1 MVDRVLNFILQSLQ
15 FLYNNRIRRAGYITS
30 LKSTLVSFLFS
41 KKKPYRY
48 HIKCVRRVSG
58 IAFIRYAQSQ
68 KIGKPNNFKIKPKGL
83 QRIANIHDFDYSGLF
98 ASRGV
103 NTIQTLLVIATFIY
117 RMLVFLSV
125 SKVQMYF
132 LTMDIYCI
140 QMQRF

>member
-1 MVDRVLNFILQSLQ
+1 MVDRVLNCILQSLQ

-41 KKKPYRY
+41 EIKTYRY

-68 KIGKPNNFKIKPKGL
+68 KIGKPNNYKIKPKGL
-83 QRIANIHDFDYSGLF
+83 QRIANIHDFDHSGLF

-103 NTIQTLLVIATFIY
+103 NTIQTLLVIATCIY
-117 RMLVFLSV
+117 RLLVFLSV

-132 LTMDIYCI
+132 QTMDIYMYCI
-140 QMQRF
+140 

>member
-1 MVDRVLNFILQSLQ
+1 MVDRVLNCILQSLQ

-30 LKSTLVSFLFS
+30 LKSTLVSYLFS
-41 KKKPYRY
+41 EIKTYRY

-68 KIGKPNNFKIKPKGL
+68 KIGKPNNYKIKPKGL
-83 QRIANIHDFDYSGLF
+83 QRIANIHDFDHSGLF

-132 LTMDIYCI
+132 QTMDIYMYCI
-140 QMQRF
+140 